1 MNKQTTSGEETDIA
15 KSLVHARHRIH
26 AAEGQYDRA
35 ANSVA
40 LLAVSK
46 TKPVTAIQHALAAGQ
61 TDFGENY
68 LDEAL
73 EKQAALTDSECR
85 WHYIGAIQSN
95 KTAALAHSFDWIHGV
110 DREKIAR
117 RLAEQ
122 RPTELPALNCCIQIN
137 IDNEPSKAG
146 ILPDQLPALCE
157 VMRNLPN
164 IRLRGLMV
172 IPAAREDFAAQRK
185 VFAQV
190 KKLFLE
196 QQAGTPEFDT
206 LSMGMSAD
214 IEAAIAEGST
224 MVRMGTAIFGARA

>member
-1 MNKQTTSGEETDIA
+1 MDKQQTTPDSDDVAQALKHVRE
-15 KSLVHARHRIH
+15 RISQ
-26 AAEGQYDRA
+26 AESDYKRTQG
-35 ANSVA
+35 SVT

-46 TKPVTAIQHALAAGQ
+46 TKPVAAIKQALAAGQ
-61 TDFGENY
+61 TEFGENY

-73 EKQAALTDSECR
+73 VKQQALADTACR

-95 KTAALAHSFDWIHGV
+95 KTASLASHFDWIHGV

-117 RLAEQ
+117 RLATQ
-122 RPTELPALNCCIQIN
+122 RPDNLPPLNCCIQLN

-146 ILPDQLPALCE
+146 VTPDELPALCE
-157 VMRNLPN
+157 CMRSLTG

-172 IPAAREDFAAQRK
+172 IPAVRTEFDAQRQ

-190 KKLFLE
+190 NQLF
-196 QQAGTPEFDT
+196 QQCRLNNPEFDT

-214 IEAAIAEGST
+214 MEAAIAEGST